1 MRLLCPSAAAGAHV
15 SCCPGLHSFTA
26 RASNLAVP
34 RTRANV
40 CGWRMEGESRRGFD
54 LIGGRDWDLLSLRQF
69 RREARLRYASLNQSE
84 PLRILLFALLTVFS
98 ASASA
103 LAEALDS
110 SLSDPEK
117 ATSLV
122 VSVASFLLFLRER
135 GRRTAQLVRFDRESM
150 ASDLSAAFEDPLT
163 GSRKSLKLRDLR
175 EKLRVLV
182 VYGDAETLK
191 AVLKEAAVYRRRL
204 LQSQVALV
212 AASSDGSSRKDWEVP
227 KSARGGWLWEATEKQ
242 AERDGRQRRLAD
254 LNCRASSGG
263 GAWFALNKKGRS
275 RASGLGAPRF
285 DELLGSRLPPTE
297 LSEQDAPFFTELDE
311 SVAAAQGRFYDVSL
325 PQGGN
330 EVTSEQAL
338 TNGKLEEMRAL
349 FSEELSEDV
358 SEFVNLGGRLDPWD
372 SQLREGS
379 RPQGMK
385 ISSRDVTVADD
396 GLEAWTTCLEQPA
409 GGFGTLLATQR
420 WKRKESGGAD
430 AQWTLVAHRTIPFSL
445 NAGAMAILRCDCR
458 GCVAGLRT
466 LDKQGPLDMPNPA
479 SD

>member
-1 MRLLCPSAAAGAHV
+1 
-15 SCCPGLHSFTA
+15 
-26 RASNLAVP
+26 
-34 RTRANV
+34 
-40 CGWRMEGESRRGFD
+40 MEGESRRGFD

-242 AERDGRQRRLAD
+242 EWVTYFSDILEAKK
-254 LNCRASSGG
+254 ASSGG

-311 SVAAAQGRFYDVSL
+311 SVAAAQGRFYD
-325 PQGGN
+325 
-330 EVTSEQAL
+330 AL